1 MVVVAKEGL
10 QLLTMTDVFVRPGL
24 EKTLES
30 GDFLGRKA
38 GDKEVSFQ
46 LDAQERKICIGILD
60 NLPVLGPSA
69 FSRASGIPKLE
80 VEDLMELRLL
90 WYSLELGAQ
99 GVR

>member
-10 QLLTMTDVFVRPGL
+10 QLLTITDVFVRPGL

-46 LDAQERKICIGILD
+46 LDAQERKICIA
-60 NLPVLGPSA
+60 VLGPSA

-80 VEDLMELRLL
+80 AEDLMELRLL
-90 WYSLELGAQ
+90 WHSLELGAQ